1 MLSNKSLALALC
13 LTITGCAQTPQN
25 DAEGGHWWS
34 FGSDKAATKDAVT
47 QTDAKPDAKPAA
59 GAKPAAP
66 VTAAASAKPA
76 APVAAAAAKP
86 AAPVAAAA
94 SAKPAAPVAAAA
106 SAKPAAL
113 VAASAAPE
121 AKADTGSSWW
131 PFSSKSA
138 DEKAADAKADLKAD
152 LKAATPAPAAAPA
165 APVVAKTDSETH
177 WWWPFESTSKP
188 KPLAKVDVTNVPMPD
203 PKITQAWLDDYEPR
217 LRAAIKDSNLQL
229 ERRDNVLVVIAPVDG
244 SYNPK
249 RPTMLLPVTLGPFT
263 RVAKAVEADPKTAVL
278 VLGHVDATG
287 SAPASQALTKERAVS
302 IASIFSLSGL
312 KQDRLMLRGMGDM
325 MPRAANDST
334 QGRALNRRMEI
345 MFTQRTTML
354 ALLSKYNSGKTPPV
368 AEMVAVQ
375 DVPAPVAK
383 APAKK
388 AVAKKAAAK
397 PAAKKAPAKPAAKK
411 PAPAKAKAKA
421 AAPAANDQAK
431 N

>member
-34 FGSDKAATKDAVT
+34 FGSDKTATKDAVT
-47 QTDAKPDAKPAA
+47 QTDAKLAVKPDAKPAA
-59 GAKPAAP
+59 GAKP
-66 VTAAASAKPA
+66 VE
-76 APVAAAAAKP
+76 PVAAAAAP
-86 AAPVAAAA
+86 APAP
-94 SAKPAAPVAAAA
+94 
-106 SAKPAAL
+106 
-113 VAASAAPE
+113 
-121 AKADTGSSWW
+121 KADTGYSWW
-131 PFSSKSA
+131 PFATKSA
-138 DEKAADAKADLKAD
+138 EEKAADAKADLKAD
-152 LKAATPAPAAAPA
+152 LKAATPTSDA
-165 APVVAKTDSETH
+165 APVVAKTDTEPH
-177 WWWPFESTSKP
+177 WWWPFESKP
-188 KPLAKVDVTNVPMPD
+188 KPLSKVDVTNVPMPD

-249 RPTMLLPVTLGPFT
+249 RPAMLLPVTLGPFT

-287 SAPASQALTKERAVS
+287 SAPASQALSKERAQS

-312 KQDRLMLRGMGDM
+312 KQDRLMLRGMGDL
-325 MPRAANDST
+325 MPRAANDSN

-375 DVPAPVAK
+375 DVPAPAPAAK

-388 AVAKKAAAK
+388 APAKKAAAK
-397 PAAKKAPAKPAAKK
+397 PAAKKAAAKPAAKK
-411 PAPAKAKAKA
+411 PAAAKAKA
-421 AAPAANDQAK
+421 AAPASNDQAK

>member
-34 FGSDKAATKDAVT
+34 FGSDKAVTKDAVT

-66 VTAAASAKPA
+66 V
-76 APVAAAAAKP
+76 AAAAAP
-86 AAPVAAAA
+86 A
-94 SAKPAAPVAAAA
+94 PA
-106 SAKPAAL
+106 
-113 VAASAAPE
+113 

-152 LKAATPAPAAAPA
+152 LKAAEPAPA
-165 APVVAKTDSETH
+165 VAKTDTETH
-177 WWWPFESTSKP
+177 WWWPFESKP

-249 RPTMLLPVTLGPFT
+249 RPAMLLPVTLGPFT

-287 SAPASQALTKERAVS
+287 TAPASQALTKERAQS

-312 KQDRLMLRGMGDM
+312 KQDRLMLRGMGDL

-354 ALLSKYNSGKTPPV
+354 ALLSKYQSGKTPPA

-375 DVPAPVAK
+375 NVPAPAPAAK

-388 AVAKKAAAK
+388 APAAKKAAAK

-411 PAPAKAKAKA
+411 PAPAKAKAATPA
-421 AAPAANDQAK
+421 ATPAANDQAK

>member
-34 FGSDKAATKDAVT
+34 FGSDKASTKDALT
-47 QTDAKPDAKPAA
+47 QADTKPEAKPDAKPDAKPAA
-59 GAKPAAP
+59 G
-66 VTAAASAKPA
+66 VKPA
-76 APVAAAAAKP
+76 APVAAAAA
-86 AAPVAAAA
+86 APA
-94 SAKPAAPVAAAA
+94 SAPA
-106 SAKPAAL
+106 PA
-113 VAASAAPE
+113 

-152 LKAATPAPAAAPA
+152 LKAADPAPA
-165 APVVAKTDSETH
+165 VAKTDTETH
-177 WWWPFESTSKP
+177 WWWPFESKP

-249 RPTMLLPVTLGPFT
+249 RPAMLLPVTLGPFT

-287 SAPASQALTKERAVS
+287 TAPASQALTKERAQS

-312 KQDRLMLRGMGDM
+312 KQDRLMLRGMGDL
-325 MPRAANDST
+325 MPRAANDSS

-354 ALLSKYNSGKTPPV
+354 ALLSKYQSGKTPPV

-375 DVPAPVAK
+375 DVPAPAPAAK

-388 AVAKKAAAK
+388 ASTAKKAAAK

-411 PAPAKAKAKA
+411 AAPAKAKA
-421 AAPAANDQAK
+421 AAPANDQAK

>member
-66 VTAAASAKPA
+66 VAAATASAKSAAPVAAATASAKPA
-76 APVAAAAAKP
+76 APVAAAP
-86 AAPVAAAA
+86 APAPAPV
-94 SAKPAAPVAAAA
+94 
-106 SAKPAAL
+106 
-113 VAASAAPE
+113 

-138 DEKAADAKADLKAD
+138 DEKAADAKSDLKAD

-354 ALLSKYNSGKTPPV
+354 ALLSKYSSGKTPPV

-375 DVPAPVAK
+375 DVPAPAAVAK

-388 AVAKKAAAK
+388 AVAKKSAAK

-411 PAPAKAKAKA
+411 PAPAKAKAT
-421 AAPAANDQAK
+421 APAANDQAK

>member
-47 QTDAKPDAKPAA
+47 QIDAKPDAKPAA

-66 VTAAASAKPA
+66 V
-76 APVAAAAAKP
+76 AAAAAP
-86 AAPVAAAA
+86 A
-94 SAKPAAPVAAAA
+94 PA
-106 SAKPAAL
+106 
-113 VAASAAPE
+113 

-131 PFSSKSA
+131 PFSSKTA

-152 LKAATPAPAAAPA
+152 LKAAEPAPA
-165 APVVAKTDSETH
+165 VAKSDTETH
-177 WWWPFESTSKP
+177 WWWPFESKP

-249 RPTMLLPVTLGPFT
+249 RPAMLLPVTLGPFT

-287 SAPASQALTKERAVS
+287 TAPASQALTKERAQS

-312 KQDRLMLRGMGDM
+312 KQDRLMLRGMGDL
-325 MPRAANDST
+325 MPRAANDSN

-354 ALLSKYNSGKTPPV
+354 ALLSKYQSGKTPPA

-375 DVPAPVAK
+375 NVPAPAPAAK

-388 AVAKKAAAK
+388 APAAKKAAAK

-411 PAPAKAKAKA
+411 PAPAKAKA
-421 AAPAANDQAK
+421 AAPANDQAK

>member
-66 VTAAASAKPA
+66 VAAAASAKPAAPVTAAASAKPA
-76 APVAAAAAKP
+76 APVEAAAA
-86 AAPVAAAA
+86 PV
-94 SAKPAAPVAAAA
+94 
-106 SAKPAAL
+106 
-113 VAASAAPE
+113 

-152 LKAATPAPAAAPA
+152 LKAATPAPTATPAAPA
-165 APVVAKTDSETH
+165 IAKTDSETH
-177 WWWPFESTSKP
+177 WWWPFESKP

-249 RPTMLLPVTLGPFT
+249 RP
-263 RVAKAVEADPKTAVL
+263 
-278 VLGHVDATG
+278 
-287 SAPASQALTKERAVS
+287 
-302 IASIFSLSGL
+302 
-312 KQDRLMLRGMGDM
+312 
-325 MPRAANDST
+325 
-334 QGRALNRRMEI
+334 
-345 MFTQRTTML
+345 
-354 ALLSKYNSGKTPPV
+354 
-368 AEMVAVQ
+368 
-375 DVPAPVAK
+375 
-383 APAKK
+383 
-388 AVAKKAAAK
+388 
-397 PAAKKAPAKPAAKK
+397 
-411 PAPAKAKAKA
+411 
-421 AAPAANDQAK
+421 
-431 N
+431 

>member
-34 FGSDKAATKDAVT
+34 FGSDKAATKDAVSQADT
-47 QTDAKPDAKPAA
+47 KPDAKPAVA
-59 GAKPAAP
+59 AKAP
-66 VTAAASAKPA
+66 
-76 APVAAAAAKP
+76 APVAPAAAP
-86 AAPVAAAA
+86 APAPAPV
-94 SAKPAAPVAAAA
+94 
-106 SAKPAAL
+106 
-113 VAASAAPE
+113 

-131 PFSSKSA
+131 PFSSKA
-138 DEKAADAKADLKAD
+138 DDAKADLKAD
-152 LKAATPAPAAAPA
+152 LKAATPASGAPADAPAAAPA
-165 APVVAKTDSETH
+165 VAKTDTDTK
-177 WWWPFESTSKP
+177 WWWPFESKP
-188 KPLAKVDVTNVPMPD
+188 KPLAKVDVANIPMPD

-217 LRAAIKDSNLQL
+217 LRLAIKDSNLQL

-249 RPTMLLPVTLGPFT
+249 RPAMLLPVTLGPFT
-263 RVAKAVEADPKTAVL
+263 RVAKAVEGDPKTAVL
-278 VLGHVDATG
+278 VLGHVDTSGAE
-287 SAPASQALTKERAVS
+287 PVSQALTKERAQS

-312 KQDRLMLRGMGDM
+312 KQDRLMLRGMGDL
-325 MPRAANDST
+325 MPRAANDSN

-354 ALLSKYNSGKTPPV
+354 ALLSKYNSANPPK

-375 DVPAPVAK
+375 DVPAPAAAPVKKAA

-388 AVAKKAAAK
+388 TVAKKAAAK

-411 PAPAKAKAKA
+411 PAPAKA
-421 AAPAANDQAK
+421 AAPAATNDQAK

>member
-34 FGSDKAATKDAVT
+34 FGSDKTATKDAVT

-66 VTAAASAKPA
+66 V
-76 APVAAAAAKP
+76 AAAAAP
-86 AAPVAAAA
+86 A
-94 SAKPAAPVAAAA
+94 
-106 SAKPAAL
+106 
-113 VAASAAPE
+113 

-138 DEKAADAKADLKAD
+138 DDKAADDKAADAKADLKAD
-152 LKAATPAPAAAPA
+152 LKAAEPAPS
-165 APVVAKTDSETH
+165 VAKTDTETH
-177 WWWPFESTSKP
+177 WWWPFESKP

-249 RPTMLLPVTLGPFT
+249 RPAMLLPVTLGPFT

-287 SAPASQALTKERAVS
+287 TAPASQALSRERAQS

-312 KQDRLMLRGMGDM
+312 KQDRLMLRGMGDL

-354 ALLSKYNSGKTPPV
+354 ALLSKYQSGKTPPA

-375 DVPAPVAK
+375 NVPAPAPAAK

-388 AVAKKAAAK
+388 APVAKKAAAK

-411 PAPAKAKAKA
+411 PVPAKAKA

>member
-34 FGSDKAATKDAVT
+34 FGSDKAATKDAVSQADT
-47 QTDAKPDAKPAA
+47 KPDAKPAVA
-59 GAKPAAP
+59 AKAPAPEAPAA
-66 VTAAASAKPA
+66 APA
-76 APVAAAAAKP
+76 PAPV
-86 AAPVAAAA
+86 
-94 SAKPAAPVAAAA
+94 
-106 SAKPAAL
+106 
-113 VAASAAPE
+113 

-131 PFSSKSA
+131 PFSSKA
-138 DEKAADAKADLKAD
+138 DDAKADLKAD
-152 LKAATPAPAAAPA
+152 LKAATPASGAPADAPAAAPA
-165 APVVAKTDSETH
+165 VAKTDTDTK
-177 WWWPFESTSKP
+177 WWWPFESKP
-188 KPLAKVDVTNVPMPD
+188 KPLAKVDVANIPMPD

-217 LRAAIKDSNLQL
+217 LRLAIKDSNLQL

-249 RPTMLLPVTLGPFT
+249 RPAMLLPVTLGPFT
-263 RVAKAVEADPKTAVL
+263 RVAKAVEGDPKTAVL
-278 VLGHVDATG
+278 VLGHVDTSGAE
-287 SAPASQALTKERAVS
+287 PVSQALTKERAQS

-312 KQDRLMLRGMGDM
+312 KQDRLMLRGMGDL
-325 MPRAANDST
+325 MPRAANDSN

-354 ALLSKYNSGKTPPV
+354 ALLSKYNSANPPK

-375 DVPAPVAK
+375 DVPAPAAAPVKKAA

-388 AVAKKAAAK
+388 TVAKKAAAK

-411 PAPAKAKAKA
+411 PAPAKA
-421 AAPAANDQAK
+421 AAPAATNDQAK

>member
-59 GAKPAAP
+59 GAKPAA
-66 VTAAASAKPA
+66 
-76 APVAAAAAKP
+76 AAAAAA
-86 AAPVAAAA
+86 AAPAPATAAA
-94 SAKPAAPVAAAA
+94 PA
-106 SAKPAAL
+106 PA
-113 VAASAAPE
+113 
-121 AKADTGSSWW
+121 AKADSGFNWW
-131 PFSSKSA
+131 PFGSKRA
-138 DEKAADAKADLKAD
+138 DDKAAADKADLKAD
-152 LKAATPAPAAAPA
+152 VKAATPASDAAPA
-165 APVVAKTDSETH
+165 VAKTDTETH
-177 WWWPFESTSKP
+177 WWWPFESKP
-188 KPLAKVDVTNVPMPD
+188 KPLAKVDVSNVQMPD

-217 LRAAIKDSNLQL
+217 LREAIKDSNLQL

-249 RPTMLLPVTLGPFT
+249 RPAMLLPVTLGPFT
-263 RVAKAVEADPKTAVL
+263 RVAKAVESDPKTAVL

-287 SAPASQALTKERAVS
+287 TAPASQALTKERAQS

-312 KQDRLMLRGMGDM
+312 KQDRLMLRGMGDL
-325 MPRAANDST
+325 MPRAANDSN

-368 AEMVAVQ
+368 EMVAVQ
-375 DVPAPVAK
+375 NVPAPAPVPAAKAAAK

-388 AVAKKAAAK
+388 AATKKAAAK

-411 PAPAKAKAKA
+411 AAPAKAKTD
-421 AAPAANDQAK
+421 APAAADQAK

>member
-47 QTDAKPDAKPAA
+47 QTDAKPAA
-59 GAKPAAP
+59 G
-66 VTAAASAKPA
+66 AKPA
-76 APVAAAAAKP
+76 APVAAAAAQAP
-86 AAPVAAAA
+86 AAAP
-94 SAKPAAPVAAAA
+94 APV
-106 SAKPAAL
+106 
-113 VAASAAPE
+113 

-138 DEKAADAKADLKAD
+138 DDKAADAKADLKAD
-152 LKAATPAPAAAPA
+152 LKAATPAPSPAAAPE
-165 APVVAKTDSETH
+165 VAKTDTETH
-177 WWWPFESTSKP
+177 WWWPFESKP
-188 KPLAKVDVTNVPMPD
+188 KPLAKVDVSNVPMPD

-229 ERRDNVLVVIAPVDG
+229 ERRENVLVVIAPVDG

-249 RPTMLLPVTLGPFT
+249 RPAMLLPVTLGPFT
-263 RVAKAVEADPKTAVL
+263 RVAKAVEGDPKTAVL
-278 VLGHVDATG
+278 VLGHVDTNGAE
-287 SAPASQALTKERAVS
+287 PVSQALTKERAQS

-312 KQDRLMLRGMGDM
+312 KQDRLMLRGMGDL

-345 MFTQRTTML
+345 LFTQRTTML
-354 ALLSKYNSGKTPPV
+354 ALLNKYSSGKPPV

-375 DVPAPVAK
+375 TAPAPVPAPAAK
-383 APAKK
+383 KAAPAKK
-388 AVAKKAAAK
+388 APAKKAAAK

-411 PAPAKAKAKA
+411 PAPAKA

>member
-25 DAEGGHWWS
+25 DAQGGHWWS

-66 VTAAASAKPA
+66 VAAAPA
-76 APVAAAAAKP
+76 PAPV
-86 AAPVAAAA
+86 V
-94 SAKPAAPVAAAA
+94 
-106 SAKPAAL
+106 
-113 VAASAAPE
+113 
-121 AKADTGSSWW
+121 KADTGSSWW
-131 PFSSKSA
+131 PFSSKST

-165 APVVAKTDSETH
+165 APVIAKTDSETH

-278 VLGHVDATG
+278 VLGHVDSTG

-354 ALLSKYNSGKTPPV
+354 ALLSKYSSGKTPPV

-375 DVPAPVAK
+375 DVPAPAAVAK

-388 AVAKKAAAK
+388 AVAKKSAAK

-411 PAPAKAKAKA
+411 PAPAKAKA

>member
-66 VTAAASAKPA
+66 VAAATASAKSAAPVAAATASAKPA
-76 APVAAAAAKP
+76 APVAAAP
-86 AAPVAAAA
+86 APAPAPV
-94 SAKPAAPVAAAA
+94 
-106 SAKPAAL
+106 
-113 VAASAAPE
+113 

-138 DEKAADAKADLKAD
+138 DEKAADAKSDLKAD

-354 ALLSKYNSGKTPPV
+354 ALLSKYSSGKTPPV

-375 DVPAPVAK
+375 DVPAPAAVAK

-388 AVAKKAAAK
+388 AVAKKSAAK

-411 PAPAKAKAKA
+411 PAPAKAKV
-421 AAPAANDQAK
+421 AAPVANDQAK

>member
-34 FGSDKAATKDAVT
+34 FGSDKAATKDAVSQADT
-47 QTDAKPDAKPAA
+47 KPDAKPAVA
-59 GAKPAAP
+59 AKAP
-66 VTAAASAKPA
+66 
-76 APVAAAAAKP
+76 APVAPAAAAP
-86 AAPVAAAA
+86 APV
-94 SAKPAAPVAAAA
+94 
-106 SAKPAAL
+106 
-113 VAASAAPE
+113 

-131 PFSSKSA
+131 PFSSKA
-138 DEKAADAKADLKAD
+138 DDAKADLKAD
-152 LKAATPAPAAAPA
+152 LKAATPASGAPADAPAAAPA
-165 APVVAKTDSETH
+165 VAKTDTDTK
-177 WWWPFESTSKP
+177 WWWPFESKP
-188 KPLAKVDVTNVPMPD
+188 KPLAKVDVANIPMPD

-217 LRAAIKDSNLQL
+217 LRLAIKDSNLQL

-263 RVAKAVEADPKTAVL
+263 RVAKAVEGDPKTAVL
-278 VLGHVDATG
+278 VLGHVDTSGAE
-287 SAPASQALTKERAVS
+287 PVSQALTKERAQS

-312 KQDRLMLRGMGDM
+312 KQDRLMLRGMGDL

-354 ALLSKYNSGKTPPV
+354 ALLSKYNSANPPK

-375 DVPAPVAK
+375 DVPAPAAAPVKKAA

-388 AVAKKAAAK
+388 TVAKKAAAK

-411 PAPAKAKAKA
+411 PAPAKA
-421 AAPAANDQAK
+421 AAPAATNDQAK

>member
-25 DAEGGHWWS
+25 DADGGHWWS
-34 FGSDKAATKDAVT
+34 FGSDKAATKDAVA
-47 QTDAKPDAKPAA
+47 QTEAKPAA

-66 VTAAASAKPA
+66 V
-76 APVAAAAAKP
+76 AAAAP
-86 AAPVAAAA
+86 A
-94 SAKPAAPVAAAA
+94 
-106 SAKPAAL
+106 
-113 VAASAAPE
+113 

-131 PFSSKSA
+131 PFSSKST

-152 LKAATPAPAAAPA
+152 LKASTPAPAAAPA
-165 APVVAKTDSETH
+165 VAKSDSETH
-177 WWWPFESTSKP
+177 WWWPFESKP

-203 PKITQAWLDDYEPR
+203 PKITQAWLVDYEPR

-249 RPTMLLPVTLGPFT
+249 RPAMLLPVTLGPFT

-278 VLGHVDATG
+278 VLGHGDATG
-287 SAPASQALTKERAVS
+287 TAPASQALSKERAQS

-312 KQDRLMLRGMGDM
+312 KQDRLMLRGMGDL
-325 MPRAANDST
+325 MPRAANDSN

-375 DVPAPVAK
+375 NVAAPAPAAAK

-388 AVAKKAAAK
+388 AAVAKKAAAK
-397 PAAKKAPAKPAAKK
+397 PAAKKAPAKAAAKK
-411 PAPAKAKAKA
+411 AAPAKAKAKA
-421 AAPAANDQAK
+421 AASASDQAK

>member
-25 DAEGGHWWS
+25 DADGGHWWS
-34 FGSDKAATKDAVT
+34 FGSFGSDKTAAKDAATQVA
-47 QTDAKPDAKPAA
+47 AKPDAKA
-59 GAKPAAP
+59 
-66 VTAAASAKPA
+66 
-76 APVAAAAAKP
+76 
-86 AAPVAAAA
+86 
-94 SAKPAAPVAAAA
+94 
-106 SAKPAAL
+106 
-113 VAASAAPE
+113 
-121 AKADTGSSWW
+121 
-131 PFSSKSA
+131 
-138 DEKAADAKADLKAD
+138 AADAKAADLKAD
-152 LKAATPAPAAAPA
+152 LKAATPAPATTPA
-165 APVVAKTDSETH
+165 VAKTDSETH
-177 WWWPFESTSKP
+177 WWWPFESKP
-188 KPLAKVDVTNVPMPD
+188 KPLAKVDVTNIPMPD

-249 RPTMLLPVTLGPFT
+249 RPAMLLPVTLGPFT

-287 SAPASQALTKERAVS
+287 TAPASQALSKERAQS

-312 KQDRLMLRGMGDM
+312 KQDRLMLRGMGDL

-375 DVPAPVAK
+375 DVPAPAPAAK

-388 AVAKKAAAK
+388 APAAKKAAAK

-411 PAPAKAKAKA
+411 AAPAKAKA
-421 AAPAANDQAK
+421 AAPANDQAK

>member
-34 FGSDKAATKDAVT
+34 FGSDKAATKDAVSQADT
-47 QTDAKPDAKPAA
+47 KPDAKPAVA
-59 GAKPAAP
+59 AKAPAP
-66 VTAAASAKPA
+66 V
-76 APVAAAAAKP
+76 APAAAAAP
-86 AAPVAAAA
+86 APV
-94 SAKPAAPVAAAA
+94 
-106 SAKPAAL
+106 
-113 VAASAAPE
+113 

-131 PFSSKSA
+131 PFSSKA
-138 DEKAADAKADLKAD
+138 DDAKADLKAD
-152 LKAATPAPAAAPA
+152 LKAATPASGAPADAPAAAPA
-165 APVVAKTDSETH
+165 VAKMDTDTK
-177 WWWPFESTSKP
+177 WWWPFESKP
-188 KPLAKVDVTNVPMPD
+188 KPLAKVDVANIPMPD

-217 LRAAIKDSNLQL
+217 LRLAIKDSNLQL

-249 RPTMLLPVTLGPFT
+249 RPAMLLPVTLGPFT
-263 RVAKAVEADPKTAVL
+263 RVAKAVEGDPKTAVL
-278 VLGHVDATG
+278 VLGHVDTSGAE
-287 SAPASQALTKERAVS
+287 PVSQALTKERAQS

-312 KQDRLMLRGMGDM
+312 KQDRLMLRGMGDL
-325 MPRAANDST
+325 MPRAANDSN

-354 ALLSKYNSGKTPPV
+354 ALLSKYNSANPPK

-375 DVPAPVAK
+375 DVPAPAAAPVKKAA

-388 AVAKKAAAK
+388 TVAKKAAAK

-411 PAPAKAKAKA
+411 PAPAKA
-421 AAPAANDQAK
+421 AAPTATNDQAK

>member
-25 DAEGGHWWS
+25 DAQGGHWWS
-34 FGSDKAATKDAVT
+34 FGSDKTASKDDSVVAGAKP
-47 QTDAKPDAKPAA
+47 DAKPDAKPSVT
-59 GAKPAAP
+59 AKADAP
-66 VTAAASAKPA
+66 VKADAP
-76 APVAAAAAKP
+76 APV
-86 AAPVAAAA
+86 
-94 SAKPAAPVAAAA
+94 
-106 SAKPAAL
+106 
-113 VAASAAPE
+113 
-121 AKADTGSSWW
+121 AKADTGYSWW

-152 LKAATPAPAAAPA
+152 LAAATPASTA
-165 APVVAKTDSETH
+165 APVVAKADEPH
-177 WWWPFESTSKP
+177 WWWPFESKP
-188 KPLAKVDVTNVPMPD
+188 KPLSKVDVTNVPMPD

-217 LRAAIKDSNLQL
+217 LRTAIKGTNLVL

-249 RPTMLLPVTLGPFT
+249 RPAMLLPVTLGPFT
-263 RVAKAVEADPKTAVL
+263 RVAKAVESDPKTAVL
-278 VLGHVDATG
+278 VLGHVDGTG
-287 SAPASQALTKERAVS
+287 TGPQSQALTKERAQS

-312 KQDRLMLRGMGDM
+312 KQDRLMLRGMGDL

-354 ALLSKYNSGKTPPV
+354 ALLSKYNSANPPK

-375 DVPAPVAK
+375 DVPAPVAPAAKKAATAKK

-388 AVAKKAAAK
+388 AAAK
-397 PAAKKAPAKPAAKK
+397 TAAKKAPAKKTAAKK
-411 PAPAKAKAKA
+411 PAPAKA
-421 AAPAANDQAK
+421 AAPAVSNDQAK

>member
-34 FGSDKAATKDAVT
+34 FGSDKAATKDVT
-47 QTDAKPDAKPAA
+47 QTEAKPDAKPAA

-66 VTAAASAKPA
+66 VAAAPA
-76 APVAAAAAKP
+76 P
-86 AAPVAAAA
+86 A
-94 SAKPAAPVAAAA
+94 
-106 SAKPAAL
+106 
-113 VAASAAPE
+113 

-131 PFSSKSA
+131 PFSSKST
-138 DEKAADAKADLKAD
+138 DEKAADAKAADLKAD

-165 APVVAKTDSETH
+165 VAKTDSETH
-177 WWWPFESTSKP
+177 WWWPFESKP
-188 KPLAKVDVTNVPMPD
+188 KPLSKVDVTNVPMPD

-249 RPTMLLPVTLGPFT
+249 RPAMLLPVTLGPFT

-287 SAPASQALTKERAVS
+287 TAPASQALSRERAQS

-312 KQDRLMLRGMGDM
+312 KQDRLMLRGMGDL

-375 DVPAPVAK
+375 NVPAPAPAAKAAAKK
-383 APAKK
+383 APA
-388 AVAKKAAAK
+388 AKKAAAK

-411 PAPAKAKAKA
+411 TAPAKAKA
-421 AAPAANDQAK
+421 AAPANDQAK

>member
-47 QTDAKPDAKPAA
+47 QTDAKPAA

-66 VTAAASAKPA
+66 VAATAPAPAAAP
-76 APVAAAAAKP
+76 APV
-86 AAPVAAAA
+86 
-94 SAKPAAPVAAAA
+94 
-106 SAKPAAL
+106 
-113 VAASAAPE
+113 

-138 DEKAADAKADLKAD
+138 DDKAADAKADLKAD
-152 LKAATPAPAAAPA
+152 LKAATPAPSPAAAPA
-165 APVVAKTDSETH
+165 VAKTDTETH
-177 WWWPFESTSKP
+177 WWWPFESKP

-217 LRAAIKDSNLQL
+217 LRTAIKDSNLQL

-249 RPTMLLPVTLGPFT
+249 RPGMLLPVTLGPFT
-263 RVAKAVEADPKTAVL
+263 RVAKAVEGDPKTAVL
-278 VLGHVDATG
+278 VLGHVDTNGAE
-287 SAPASQALTKERAVS
+287 AQSQALTKERAQS

-312 KQDRLMLRGMGDM
+312 KQDRLMLRGMGDL

-345 MFTQRTTML
+345 LFTQRTTML
-354 ALLSKYNSGKTPPV
+354 ALLSKYNSANPPK

-375 DVPAPVAK
+375 DAPAPVAPAAKK
-383 APAKK
+383 AVPAKK
-388 AVAKKAAAK
+388 APAKKAAAK

-411 PAPAKAKAKA
+411 PAPAKA

>member
-34 FGSDKAATKDAVT
+34 FGSDKAATKDAVS

-66 VTAAASAKPA
+66 V
-76 APVAAAAAKP
+76 AAAAAP
-86 AAPVAAAA
+86 APAPAPV
-94 SAKPAAPVAAAA
+94 
-106 SAKPAAL
+106 
-113 VAASAAPE
+113 

-165 APVVAKTDSETH
+165 VAKNDTETH
-177 WWWPFESTSKP
+177 WWWPFESKP

-249 RPTMLLPVTLGPFT
+249 RPAMLLPVTLGPFT

-287 SAPASQALTKERAVS
+287 SAPASQALTKERAQS

-312 KQDRLMLRGMGDM
+312 KQDRLMLRGMGDL
-325 MPRAANDST
+325 MPRAANDSN

-375 DVPAPVAK
+375 DVPAPAPVAK
-383 APAKK
+383 TAAKK
-388 AVAKKAAAK
+388 APVAKKAAAK

-411 PAPAKAKAKA
+411 PAPAKAKAA
-421 AAPAANDQAK
+421 TPAANDQAK

>member
-34 FGSDKAATKDAVT
+34 FGSDKAATKDPVA
-47 QTDAKPDAKPAA
+47 QTDAKPDTKPDAKPAA
-59 GAKPAAP
+59 GAKP
-66 VTAAASAKPA
+66 VE
-76 APVAAAAAKP
+76 PVAAAAAP
-86 AAPVAAAA
+86 A
-94 SAKPAAPVAAAA
+94 PA
-106 SAKPAAL
+106 
-113 VAASAAPE
+113 
-121 AKADTGSSWW
+121 AKADTGYSWW
-131 PFSSKSA
+131 PFSTKSA
-138 DEKAADAKADLKAD
+138 EEKAADAKADLKAD
-152 LKAATPAPAAAPA
+152 LKAATPASDA
-165 APVVAKTDSETH
+165 APVVAKTDSEPR
-177 WWWPFESTSKP
+177 WWWPFESKP
-188 KPLAKVDVTNVPMPD
+188 KPLAKVDVTNVQMPD
-203 PKITQAWLDDYEPR
+203 PKITQAWLDEYEPR

-229 ERRDNVLVVIAPVDG
+229 ERRESTLVVIAPVDG

-249 RPTMLLPVTLGPFT
+249 RPAMLLPVTLGPFT

-287 SAPASQALTKERAVS
+287 SAPASQALSKERAQS

-312 KQDRLMLRGMGDM
+312 KQDRLMLRGMGDL
-325 MPRAANDST
+325 MPRAANDSN

-375 DVPAPVAK
+375 NVPAPAPSAK

-388 AVAKKAAAK
+388 ATAKKAAAK
-397 PAAKKAPAKPAAKK
+397 PAAKKAAAKPAAKK
-411 PAPAKAKAKA
+411 PATAKAKA
-421 AAPAANDQAK
+421 APASNDQAK

>member
-25 DAEGGHWWS
+25 DADGGHWWS

-47 QTDAKPDAKPAA
+47 QTDAKPAA

-66 VTAAASAKPA
+66 VAAAP
-76 APVAAAAAKP
+76 APV
-86 AAPVAAAA
+86 
-94 SAKPAAPVAAAA
+94 
-106 SAKPAAL
+106 
-113 VAASAAPE
+113 

-165 APVVAKTDSETH
+165 PAVAKADSEPH
-177 WWWPFESTSKP
+177 WWWPFESKP

-217 LRAAIKDSNLQL
+217 LRVAIKDSNLQL

-249 RPTMLLPVTLGPFT
+249 RPGMLLPVTLGPFT
-263 RVAKAVEADPKTAVL
+263 RVAKAVEGDPKTAVL
-278 VLGHVDATG
+278 VLGHVDTAG
-287 SAPASQALTKERAVS
+287 AEAQSQALTKERAQS

-312 KQDRLMLRGMGDM
+312 KQDRLMLRGMGDL
-325 MPRAANDST
+325 MPRAANDSN

-354 ALLSKYNSGKTPPV
+354 ALLSKYNSANPPK

-375 DVPAPVAK
+375 DVPAPAPAAK

-388 AVAKKAAAK
+388 APVKKAAAK

-411 PAPAKAKAKA
+411 PAPAKAKAA
-421 AAPAANDQAK
+421 TPAANDQAK

>member
-34 FGSDKAATKDAVT
+34 FGSDKATTKDAVT
-47 QTDAKPDAKPAA
+47 QADAKPEAKPDAKPAA

-66 VTAAASAKPA
+66 V
-76 APVAAAAAKP
+76 AAAAAAPTP
-86 AAPVAAAA
+86 A
-94 SAKPAAPVAAAA
+94 PA
-106 SAKPAAL
+106 
-113 VAASAAPE
+113 

-131 PFSSKSA
+131 PFSSKTA

-152 LKAATPAPAAAPA
+152 LKAAEPAPA
-165 APVVAKTDSETH
+165 VAKTDTETH
-177 WWWPFESTSKP
+177 WWWPFESKP

-249 RPTMLLPVTLGPFT
+249 RPAMLLPVTLGPFT

-287 SAPASQALTKERAVS
+287 TAPASQALTKERAQS

-312 KQDRLMLRGMGDM
+312 KQDRLMLRGMGDL
-325 MPRAANDST
+325 MPRAANDSS

-354 ALLSKYNSGKTPPV
+354 ALLSKYQSGKTPPV

-375 DVPAPVAK
+375 DVPAPAPAAK

-388 AVAKKAAAK
+388 ASTAKKAAAK

-411 PAPAKAKAKA
+411 AAPAKAKA
-421 AAPAANDQAK
+421 AAPANDQAK

>member
-59 GAKPAAP
+59 GAKP
-66 VTAAASAKPA
+66 V
-76 APVAAAAAKP
+76 APVAAT
-86 AAPVAAAA
+86 AAPA
-94 SAKPAAPVAAAA
+94 PA
-106 SAKPAAL
+106 
-113 VAASAAPE
+113 

-152 LKAATPAPAAAPA
+152 LKAAEPATAPA
-165 APVVAKTDSETH
+165 VAKTDSETR
-177 WWWPFESTSKP
+177 WWWPFESKP

-287 SAPASQALTKERAVS
+287 TAPASQALTKERAQS

-312 KQDRLMLRGMGDM
+312 KQDRLMLRGMGDL
-325 MPRAANDST
+325 MPRAANDSN

-345 MFTQRTTML
+345 MLTQRTTML
-354 ALLSKYNSGKTPPV
+354 ALLSKYQSGKTPPV

-375 DVPAPVAK
+375 NVPAPAPAPAAK
-383 APAKK
+383 ATAKK
-388 AVAKKAAAK
+388 APAKKAAAK

-411 PAPAKAKAKA
+411 PAPAKAKA
-421 AAPAANDQAK
+421 AAPANDQAK

>member
-34 FGSDKAATKDAVT
+34 FGSDKAATKDAVSQADT
-47 QTDAKPDAKPAA
+47 KPDAKPAVA
-59 GAKPAAP
+59 AKAP
-66 VTAAASAKPA
+66 
-76 APVAAAAAKP
+76 APVAPAAAAP
-86 AAPVAAAA
+86 APV
-94 SAKPAAPVAAAA
+94 
-106 SAKPAAL
+106 
-113 VAASAAPE
+113 

-131 PFSSKSA
+131 PFSSKA
-138 DEKAADAKADLKAD
+138 DDAKADLKAD
-152 LKAATPAPAAAPA
+152 LKAATPASGAPADAPAAAPA
-165 APVVAKTDSETH
+165 VAKTDTDTK
-177 WWWPFESTSKP
+177 WWWPFESKP
-188 KPLAKVDVTNVPMPD
+188 KPLAKVDVANIPMPD

-217 LRAAIKDSNLQL
+217 LRLAIKDSNLQL

-249 RPTMLLPVTLGPFT
+249 RPAMLLPVTLGPFT
-263 RVAKAVEADPKTAVL
+263 RVAKAVEGDPKTAVL
-278 VLGHVDATG
+278 VLGHVDTSGAE
-287 SAPASQALTKERAVS
+287 PVSQALTKERAQS

-312 KQDRLMLRGMGDM
+312 KQDRLMLRGMGDL
-325 MPRAANDST
+325 MPRAANDSN

-354 ALLSKYNSGKTPPV
+354 ALLSKYNSANPPK

-375 DVPAPVAK
+375 DVPAPAAAPVKKAA

-388 AVAKKAAAK
+388 TVAKKAAAK

-411 PAPAKAKAKA
+411 PAPAKA
-421 AAPAANDQAK
+421 AAPAATNDQAK

>member
-47 QTDAKPDAKPAA
+47 QADAKPEAKPDAKPAA

-66 VTAAASAKPA
+66 V
-76 APVAAAAAKP
+76 AAAAAAP
-86 AAPVAAAA
+86 APAPA
-94 SAKPAAPVAAAA
+94 
-106 SAKPAAL
+106 
-113 VAASAAPE
+113 

-131 PFSSKSA
+131 PFSSKTA

-152 LKAATPAPAAAPA
+152 LKAAEPAPT
-165 APVVAKTDSETH
+165 VAKTDNETH
-177 WWWPFESTSKP
+177 WWWPFESKP

-249 RPTMLLPVTLGPFT
+249 RPAMLLPVTLGPFT

-287 SAPASQALTKERAVS
+287 TAPASQALTKERAQS

-312 KQDRLMLRGMGDM
+312 KQDRLMLRGMGDL
-325 MPRAANDST
+325 MPRAANDSN

-354 ALLSKYNSGKTPPV
+354 ALLSKYQSGKTPPV

-375 DVPAPVAK
+375 DVPAPAPAAK

-388 AVAKKAAAK
+388 APAAKKAAAK

-411 PAPAKAKAKA
+411 PAPAKAKA
-421 AAPAANDQAK
+421 AAPANDQAK